1 MFLLTTHKNSHPVSF
16 FGYNI
21 WLKIFFCLESNQGV
35 IPLFVFAYAIK
46 YSNNKTPA
54 GQKKG
59 MMPPQNGGQMG
70 AAGYYTV
77 DRRHQGRMTGEFG
90 PQYDEIPYGDV
101 APGGG
106 DAVARP
112 VQNGGAAVAEAQGNS
127 SGKGKLPEV
136 PSEYSQV
143 PQVPARQGKEYELKK
158 TGGESAAAR
167 RRPRPL
173 RSPLLFLSVLES
185 TASNFFSSISS
196 FPYSTIKY
204 VSFRE
209 IFLHIFLYPA
219 CCFDHL
225 SFYSLRP
232 SRNFYNV

>member
-1 MFLLTTHKNSHPVSF
+1 
-16 FGYNI
+16 
-21 WLKIFFCLESNQGV
+21 
-35 IPLFVFAYAIK
+35 
-46 YSNNKTPA
+46 
-54 GQKKG
+54 

-112 VQNGGAAVAEAQGNS
+112 VQNGGAAAADQAQGNS

-143 PQVPARQGKEYELKK
+143 PQVPARQGKEK
-158 TGGESAAAR
+158 
-167 RRPRPL
+167 
-173 RSPLLFLSVLES
+173 
-185 TASNFFSSISS
+185 
-196 FPYSTIKY
+196 
-204 VSFRE
+204 
-209 IFLHIFLYPA
+209 
-219 CCFDHL
+219 
-225 SFYSLRP
+225 
-232 SRNFYNV
+232 